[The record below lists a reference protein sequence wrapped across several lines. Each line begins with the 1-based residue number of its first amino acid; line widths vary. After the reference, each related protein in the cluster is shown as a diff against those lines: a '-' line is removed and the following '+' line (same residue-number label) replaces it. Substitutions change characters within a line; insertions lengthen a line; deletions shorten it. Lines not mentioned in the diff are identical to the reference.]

1 MLNALSLL
9 ALVLPLS
16 QPIVAQQD
24 EPPADGNKLVKVT
37 LYADRD
43 GVQPGQTITLGIH
56 YRITPRW
63 HIYWVNP
70 GDSGLPVKAEIT
82 APPGFEV
89 GAVRYPWPKR
99 EEDPGDIVSFIHDGE
114 VMLLVDVKAPANLT
128 PGTEIK
134 FEADG
139 KWLVCTDICVAGQ
152 GHASLALTTAAAT
165 KPANEKLFASWRDKL
180 PKPWT
185 ELTGARVSWSGDEAL
200 PKLKLV
206 VPGATALE
214 FFPYASPTIKM
225 TARKVDVGKQGST
238 VALEWEFERKK
249 PEDKPLGR
257 GVLWVKTAQGET
269 SYLFEGAF
277 SK

>member
-1 MLNALSLL
+1 MLHGLSLL
-9 ALVLPLS
+9 ALVPLLS
-16 QPIVAQQD
+16 QPIAASQD
-24 EPPADGNKLVKVT
+24 EPPPDGSKLVKMT

-43 GVQPGQTITLGIH
+43 GVQPGQTFTLGIH

-89 GAVRYPWPKR
+89 GALRYPWPKR
-99 EEDPGDIVSFIHDGE
+99 QEDPGDIVSFIHDGE
-114 VMLLVDVKAPANLT
+114 VMLLADVKAPADLK
-128 PGTEIK
+128 PGAEIK
-134 FEADG
+134 IEADG

-152 GHASLALTTAAAT
+152 GHASVALTAAAAP

-180 PKPWT
+180 PKPWSD
-185 ELTGARVSWSGDEAL
+185 LTGTRALWSGDEAA
-200 PKLKLV
+200 PKLKIV

-225 TARKVDVGKQGST
+225 SARKVDIGKQGGT
-238 VALEWEFERKK
+238 IAIEWAFERKK
-249 PEDKPLGR
+249 PEDKPLAR
-257 GVLWVKTAQGET
+257 GVLWVKTAQGEA
-269 SYLFEGAF
+269 SYLFDGAF
-277 SK
+277 AK